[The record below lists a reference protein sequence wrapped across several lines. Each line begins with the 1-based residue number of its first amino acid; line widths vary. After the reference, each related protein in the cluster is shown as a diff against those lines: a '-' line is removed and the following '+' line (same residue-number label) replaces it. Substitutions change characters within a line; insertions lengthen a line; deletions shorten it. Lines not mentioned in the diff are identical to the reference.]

1 MRAGAATIVLDGDQ
15 TLWDFQSAMVRAL
28 GETRLEIARVI
39 DVDLADV
46 PSIEELIA
54 RRDRIADTARGETLE
69 AIRRSAFAET
79 LAMLGHDGDD
89 GEVDRVATFFTGR
102 RFELCRPYHDTVP
115 ALTKLRESYVVALLT
130 NGNSH
135 PERMG
140 LRSMFDH
147 IFIAEELGAE
157 KPDPS
162 VYARVAATCGGEG
175 ALGSV
180 GDSLMNDVVAPQK
193 AGWKAVWINRDHR
206 PLPQQV
212 NPDASLT
219 SLEGLDIALRSILA

>member
-28 GETRLEIARVI
+28 GETRIEIARVV

-46 PSIEELIA
+46 PSIEALIA
-54 RRDRIADTARGETLE
+54 RRDRIAEAARGETLE

-79 LAMLGHDGDD
+79 LAELGHGDD
-89 GEVDRVATFFTGR
+89 DGAVDRVAAFFTGR

-147 IFIAEELGAE
+147 VLVAEDLGAE

-162 VYARVAATCGGEG
+162 VYARVAAVCGGEG
-175 ALGSV
+175 ALVSV

-212 NPDASLT
+212 NPDATLT
-219 SLEGLDIALRSILA
+219 TLDGLDIALRSILS